1 MKNRFDLIIFD
12 WDGTLIDSIDWIVNC
27 LQTAARQCDCAIP
40 EAQAAKDVIGL
51 SIRNACSQLF
61 PGVDEQTLT
70 QVTTCYQQAYLSRHL
85 SREDLFPGVYEMLL
99 ELKQTGYQLAVA
111 TGKTR
116 AGLQQALQ
124 ATDTEGLFCI
134 TRCSDET
141 ASKPDPLMLHQIMQ
155 HTNVANERSLMVGDS
170 VHDLQMA
177 MNAQISSIAV
187 SCGAHSQ
194 DILQQYSPLMCLQ
207 QPTELLNINIIRG

>member
-1 MKNRFDLIIFD
+1 MNNRFDLIIFD
-12 WDGTLIDSIDWIVNC
+12 WDGTLIDSIDWIVHC
-27 LQTAARQCDCAIP
+27 LQTAGKQCGYGIP

-51 SIRNACSQLF
+51 SITNACATLF
-61 PGVDEQTLT
+61 PGADDATLT
-70 QVTTCYQQAYLSRHL
+70 QLTSCYQQTYLSRQL

-116 AGLQQALQ
+116 TGLQEALK
-124 ATDTEGLFCI
+124 ATGTEDLFCI

-155 HTNVANERSLMVGDS
+155 HTKAANERSLMVGDS
-170 VHDLQMA
+170 THDLQMA

-187 SCGAHSQ
+187 SCGAHPE

-207 QPTELLNINIIRG
+207 QPAELLNIIRG

>member
-12 WDGTLIDSIDWIVNC
+12 WDGTLIDSIDWIVHC
-27 LQTAARQCDCAIP
+27 LQTAAKQCECAIP
-40 EAQAAKDVIGL
+40 ESQAARDVIGL
-51 SIRNACSQLF
+51 SITNACAKLF
-61 PGVDEQTLT
+61 PGVDQETLT
-70 QVTTCYQQAYLSRHL
+70 RLTDSYQQTYLSRQL
-85 SREDLFPGVYEMLL
+85 SRENLFPGVYEMLV
-99 ELKQTGYQLAVA
+99 ELKQSGYQLAVA

-124 ATDTEGLFCI
+124 ATDTEALFCI

-141 ASKPDPLMLHQIMQ
+141 ASKPDPLMLHQIIQ
-155 HTNVANERSLMVGDS
+155 HANAANDRTLMVGDS
-170 VHDLQMA
+170 THDLQMA

-187 SCGAHSQ
+187 SCGAHPE

-207 QPTELLNINIIRG
+207 QPAELLNIIRG

>member
-12 WDGTLIDSIDWIVNC
+12 WDGTLIDSIDWIVHC
-27 LQTAARQCDCAIP
+27 LQTAGRQCGCDIP

-51 SIRNACSQLF
+51 SIAKACARLF
-61 PGVDEQTLT
+61 PGVDQETLT
-70 QVTTCYQQAYLSRHL
+70 QLTSRYQQTYLSRHL
-85 SREDLFPGVYEMLL
+85 GRKDLFPGVYDMLV
-99 ELKQTGYQLAVA
+99 ELKQAGYQLAVA

-116 AGLQQALQ
+116 AGLQEALQ
-124 ATDTEGLFCI
+124 ATDTEDLFCI

-141 ASKPDPLMLHQIMQ
+141 ASKPDPLMLHQIIQ
-155 HTNVANERSLMVGDS
+155 YADAANERSLMVGDS
-170 VHDLQMA
+170 THDLQMA

-187 SCGAHSQ
+187 SCGAHPE

-207 QPTELLNINIIRG
+207 QPAELLNIIRG